1 MLYHP
6 CQLHG
11 YSRAGAPWRGCVG
24 FAGSVCREYGG
35 HETGV
40 ARELPVIGLRCGKLS
55 CGIRGPL
62 TRVLLG
68 VACTPVQTAYG
79 GFGPTEGCCSF
90 LLRSCDQSYSIHT
103 SGAVET
109 AARYVYPPF
118 HKYAARK
125 AGAESCDKING
136 CAHLLAVQYGLRS
149 RGGLPA
155 LAAASPMRR
164 VQGELRVPGHVH

>member
-1 MLYHP
+1 MYHP
-6 CQLHG
+6 CQLQG

-55 CGIRGPL
+55 CGNRGPL
-62 TRVLLG
+62 PRVLLG

-79 GFGPTEGCCSF
+79 GLGPTEGCCSF
-90 LLRSCDQSYSIHT
+90 LLRSCSQSYSSHT
-103 SGAVET
+103 SGALET
-109 AARYVYPPF
+109 AARYVCPLSIRMHQQRQGQNRVTEY
-118 HKYAARK
+118 
-125 AGAESCDKING
+125 G
-136 CAHLLAVQYGLRS
+136 CAKIYAVRYGLRS

-155 LAAASPMRR
+155 LAATSPMRR